1 VALKIFAQ
9 SASRRELDVLLR
21 LRDRSLENEHIV
33 ELLDHFELVGT
44 NGKHLCLVLELMWQD
59 TQEFMKGVVD
69 AKARIS
75 VAKRMS
81 SQILRGIDA
90 LHRCGITHNG
100 QSSKSCS
107 NSS

>member
-1 VALKIFAQ
+1 LKIFAQ

-21 LRDRSLENEHIV
+21 LRDRLLGNEDIV

-44 NGKHLCLVLELMWQD
+44 NGQHLCLVLELMWQD
-59 TQEFMKGVVD
+59 TQEFMNGVFD

-75 VAKRMS
+75 VARRMS
-81 SQILRGIDA
+81 SQILRGING
-90 LHRCGITHNG
+90 LHLCGITHNG
-100 QSSKSCS
+100 QFSRSCS